1 MKCPNCQLEFISNDH
16 LTYHFKSYSH
26 KEVISGQY
34 LPKNYN
40 CFVCLKG
47 FDNPNEWF
55 EHCQDKSHFQM
66 LSWCG
71 IKSDV
76 QSADNNTSDGDI
88 FETVNSPEKLEE
100 ALEAVDSPEEEQ
112 ISDSDSEHIDNVKVK
127 SENYFDVKVKVEEFY
142 ENDTFENVD
151 SSPEDNKPTKF
162 DESLEYVDPDSPEI
176 IEEEE
181 INQIKK
187 EEKEVE
193 RNANFREIDTLE
205 NVDSS
210 EEEVIDNEET
220 RKMCLICK
228 AHKEG
233 NHAGKALPGTS
244 SFKSI
249 CFISLCKKC
258 GKRGHVDAHCPTPLA
273 GEANNL

>member
-1 MKCPNCQLEFISNDH
+1 MLDQKKTTYVLTSIHSANLKILNIFVNKIWISPGESSQKSCVKSDITILKCPNCQLEFISNDH

-47 FDNPNEWF
+47 FDNPNECF

-127 SENYFDVKVKVEEFY
+127 SENYLFFKFKVK
-142 ENDTFENVD
+142 
-151 SSPEDNKPTKF
+151 
-162 DESLEYVDPDSPEI
+162 
-176 IEEEE
+176 
-181 INQIKK
+181 QI
-187 EEKEVE
+187 
-193 RNANFREIDTLE
+193 
-205 NVDSS
+205 S
-210 EEEVIDNEET
+210 
-220 RKMCLICK
+220 
-228 AHKEG
+228 
-233 NHAGKALPGTS
+233 
-244 SFKSI
+244 
-249 CFISLCKKC
+249 
-258 GKRGHVDAHCPTPLA
+258 
-273 GEANNL
+273 GEAK